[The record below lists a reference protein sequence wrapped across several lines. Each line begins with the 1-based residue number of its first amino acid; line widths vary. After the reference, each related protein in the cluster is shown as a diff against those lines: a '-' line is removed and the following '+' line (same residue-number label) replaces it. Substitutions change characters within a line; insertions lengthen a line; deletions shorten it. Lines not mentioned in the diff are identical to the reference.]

1 MALSS
6 TSTIIKSYNAARR
19 MNIDN
24 MKIGAVIPNSN
35 LIVGLNRKQIRSGK
49 TASGA
54 PINPKYSREYNKMKL
69 QMSSYKAPSMTPD
82 LFVTGDFQNA
92 MQMNLSSTKYT
103 ILSRD
108 VKAGDLFKRYKDIM
122 GLDTENKMTARVK
135 VTNLFL
141 KNIHVYLG
149 TK

>member
-1 MALSS
+1 
-6 TSTIIKSYNAARR
+6 
-19 MNIDN
+19 
-24 MKIGAVIPNSN
+24 MKIGAVLPNSN
-35 LIVGLNRKQIRSGK
+35 LIVGLNRKQIRSGQ

-54 PINPKYSREYNKMKL
+54 PIKPKYSRGYNKMKL

-82 LFVTGDFQNA
+82 LFVTGSFQKL
-92 MQMNLSSTKYT
+92 MQMTTSGTKYA

-122 GLDTENKMTARVK
+122 GLDSENKMTARVK
-135 VTNLFL
+135 VTNLYL
-141 KNIHVYLG
+141 RNIHVYLG